1 MGRYPGMQRVRRAG
15 LLLRGALVLA
25 CWAAAVELPPV
36 HAAQVPSWMHVDA
49 AHKRVSFAVI
59 AAQGGANGTL
69 NFNGYAAGNLT
80 VTVPA
85 GWGVHIDFT
94 NSGAGALPHSLEVI
108 RVPSKMPSQG
118 IAPAIPEA
126 ETRNLI
132 EGIPPQQGDTVDF
145 TAAPAGQYIWFCGVP
160 SHGISG
166 MWTRFTVSG
175 GVSLPTVT
183 TK

>member
-1 MGRYPGMQRVRRAG
+1 MHRVSCAG
-15 LLLRGALVLA
+15 LLLRAALVLA
-25 CWAAAVELPPV
+25 CWAWAAEAPLA
-36 HAAQVPSWMHVDA
+36 HAAPVPSWMHVDA
-49 AHKRVSFAVI
+49 AHKRVSFTVI

-80 VTVPA
+80 VTVPV

-108 RVPSKMPSQG
+108 RAPSKMPPQG

-126 ETRNLI
+126 ETRNLV

-145 TAAPAGQYIWFCGVP
+145 TAAPAGQYLWFCGVP
-160 SHGISG
+160 SHGLSG
-166 MWTRFTVSG
+166 MWTRFIVSSS
-175 GVSLPTVT
+175 VSRPTVT